1 MTTNAVEYAQN
12 AFAIAFRETEQAR
25 LPLRRSSIWRR
36 FWAYGLKAMAVF
48 GGLTIAS
55 GLFPSYAQ
63 VIGIAIAAAVALDGL
78 FSNHVQM
85 LLVTKAA
92 HAFDR
97 IAKQARRA
105 HQLRLAPIL
114 ALKETDPEQSRQ
126 QLMALLSKLTEQLQS
141 GTTEIEMAL
150 SEGRIKA
157 LEGLNLDSERSKPTA
172 AQAPAT

>member
-1 MTTNAVEYAQN
+1 MANPVEYAQN
-12 AFAIAFRETEQAR
+12 AFENAFREAEQAR

-36 FWAYGLKAMAVF
+36 FWAYGLKAIAVF
-48 GGLTIAS
+48 GGLAIAS
-55 GLFPSYAQ
+55 GLVAPYAQ
-63 VIGIAIAAAVALDGL
+63 AIGIAIAAAVAIDGL

-97 IAKQARRA
+97 LSKQARRA
-105 HQLRLAPIL
+105 HQLQLTPIL
-114 ALKETDPEQSRQ
+114 AIKEAEPEKSKQ
-126 QLMALLSKLTEQLQS
+126 QLLDLLSRLTEQLQT

-157 LEGLNLDSERSKPTA
+157 LEGLNLDSERSKPTTLKA
-172 AQAPAT
+172 